1 MEYDKYYDNDNKD
14 KLFKGPFSYLRTKI
28 EEIVMVLAFD
38 YLDSMMWSIVA
49 SGVILGVAML
59 RLRYKPSSDSFDE
72 EQKNLAKGLGV
83 ALGANGLYL
92 FITGL
97 SIGFIW
103 PYTFSSGLYNVL
115 FGGVAALGGLVLLSV
130 ASAMFLGR
138 GLQAASYFAFVLGL
152 YLLVDA
158 YSIFFYS
165 TGDIRITSNPSLSA
179 ILYLAPAVAS
189 IFSVPAVHI
198 ENKWARRIFAVVL
211 FLFAIGWLYFAS
223 NVTFGHLKPPT
234 T

>member
-1 MEYDKYYDNDNKD
+1 
-14 KLFKGPFSYLRTKI
+14 
-28 EEIVMVLAFD
+28 MVLAFD

-59 RLRYKPSSDSFDE
+59 RLRYKPSTDSFDD

-97 SIGFIW
+97 SIGFLW
-103 PYTFSSGLYNVL
+103 PFTSSSGLYNVL
-115 FGGVAALGGLVLLSV
+115 FGGVSVLGGLVLLSV
-130 ASAMFLGR
+130 ALAMFLGR
-138 GLQAASYFAFVLGL
+138 GLQATSYFGFVLGL

-158 YSIFFYS
+158 YSILNYS
-165 TGDIRITSNPSLSA
+165 TGNINITSNPTLSA
-179 ILYLAPAVAS
+179 ILYMAPAVTL
-189 IFSVPAVHI
+189 IFSVPATHI
-198 ENKWARRIFAVVL
+198 ENKWARRIFGVL
-211 FLFAIGWLYFAS
+211 LFMFAIGWMYFAS

-234 T
+234 PT

>member
-1 MEYDKYYDNDNKD
+1 
-14 KLFKGPFSYLRTKI
+14 
-28 EEIVMVLAFD
+28 MVLAFD

-59 RLRYKPSSDSFDE
+59 RLRYKPSTDSFDE

-97 SIGFIW
+97 SIGFLW
-103 PYTFSSGLYNVL
+103 PFTSSSGLYTVL
-115 FGGVAALGGLVLLSV
+115 FGGVSVLGGLVLLSV
-130 ASAMFLGR
+130 ALAMFLGR
-138 GLQAASYFAFVLGL
+138 GLQATSYFGFVLGL

-158 YSIFFYS
+158 YSILNYS
-165 TGDIRITSNPSLSA
+165 TGNINITSNPTLST
-179 ILYLAPAVAS
+179 ILYLAPAVTLIS
-189 IFSVPAVHI
+189 SVPATHI
-198 ENKWARRIFAVVL
+198 ENKWARRIFGVLL
-211 FLFAIGWLYFAS
+211 FLFAIGWMYFAS

-234 T
+234 PT